1 MEETKKQYHFLYKTT
16 NKFNNKFYIGVHS
29 TFNLNDRYLGSGYRL
44 NKDIERFGKSQYER
58 EILEFFDTREKAYKR
73 EKEVVNETLMKNWY
87 CLNVAEGG
95 SNYKKGNKLHFKSFT
110 DCDWDKITWHNLMK
124 DDKTH
129 RVITELFDYFI
140 SIGWCE
146 DFRVHQLEIPQHV
159 HIEDLPEEDEEK
171 EEIDNRIPIIVKK
184 ITYEQNDEFDGLF
197 IHYHLANVTIKEN
210 KIFKVEKY
218 FKENFNSYWFKIINV
233 EEKFNVINKNKYSDM
248 FVNLII
254 ELTPMLKLI

>member
-16 NKFNNKFYIGVHS
+16 NKFNDKFYIGIHS
-29 TFNLNDRYLGSGYRL
+29 TFDLNDGYLGSGYRL
-44 NKDIERFGKSQYER
+44 NKDINRFGKEQYER
-58 EILEFFDTREKAYKR
+58 EILEFFDTREKAYER

-95 SNYKKGNKLHFKSFT
+95 SKYKKGDKLHFKSFT

-129 RVITELFDYFI
+129 SVISELFDYFI
-140 SIGWCE
+140 SLGWHE
-146 DFRVHQLEIPQHV
+146 DFRVHQREIPQFD
-159 HIEDLPEEDEEK
+159 ESKLLPEDDDE

-197 IHYHLANVTIKEN
+197 IHYHLTNDITKEI
-210 KIFKVEKY
+210 KIFKAEKY
-218 FKENFNSYWFKIINV
+218 YRENFKSYWFKEMEVEKFFNIIN
-233 EEKFNVINKNKYSDM
+233 KDKYADM

-254 ELTPMLKLI
+254 ELTPMLKQV